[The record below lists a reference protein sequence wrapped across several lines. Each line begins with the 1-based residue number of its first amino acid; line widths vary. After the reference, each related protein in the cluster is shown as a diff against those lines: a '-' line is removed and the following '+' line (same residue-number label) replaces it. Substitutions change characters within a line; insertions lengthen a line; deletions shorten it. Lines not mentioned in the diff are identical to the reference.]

1 MAYYDKE
8 RFGKKTGQERDANG
22 ISKIYFE
29 ERKCAFGSNKF
40 SVMLP
45 RKAFADLIMN
55 YPAAGAA

>member
-8 RFGKKTGQERDANG
+8 QFGKEAGRERDSKG
-22 ISKIYFE
+22 ISKAYFE
-29 ERKCAFGSNKF
+29 ERECRFGSRKF

>member
-8 RFGKKTGQERDANG
+8 RFGKEAGRERDTNG
-22 ISKIYFE
+22 ISRVYFE
-29 ERKCAFGSNKF
+29 ERKCHFGTKKF

>member
-8 RFGKKTGQERDANG
+8 RFGKKADDGHNSNG
-22 ISKIYFE
+22 ISKAYFE
-29 ERKCAFGSNKF
+29 ERECRFGSRKF

>member
-8 RFGKKTGQERDANG
+8 RFGKQAGKEQDSNG
-22 ISKIYFE
+22 ISKVYFE
-29 ERKCAFGSNKF
+29 ERECRFGSRKF